1 MIRKLDGRDM
11 PSCSEVIYDAF
22 KKDPLFEGPF
32 KSELEKRAFSK
43 FLCHKVMALK
53 EAGIVFQIDN
63 QIKGVASLERDSG
76 KVLTLG
82 FKLLRW
88 DFLKE
93 VLILKR
99 ILSSGGFRFINQYM
113 RFTTSV
119 RPKSPHY
126 YLVFIGVSPS
136 SQGQGIGRKML
147 NHIHA
152 LVDADQESIGI
163 GLDTENEANV
173 AYYKQFGYELV
184 SQTTLNQVTIY
195 AMFRTTSS
203 V

>member
-11 PSCSEVIYDAF
+11 SSCSEVIYDAF
-22 KKDPLFEGPF
+22 KKDPLFEGPL
-32 KSELEKRAFSK
+32 KSELEKRAFSG
-43 FLCHKVMALK
+43 FLCRKVLALK
-53 EAGIVFQIDN
+53 ETGIVFQTDD
-63 QIKGVASLERDSG
+63 QIKGVASIERDSG
-76 KVLTLG
+76 KVLNSG
-82 FKLLRW
+82 IKLLRW

-93 VLILKR
+93 VFKLKR
-99 ILSSGGFRFINQYM
+99 ILSSEGFKFINQYM

-119 RPKSPHY
+119 RPKALHY

-136 SQGQGIGRKML
+136 SQGQGIGRKIL

>member
-1 MIRKLDGRDM
+1 MIRKLDGRDLA
-11 PSCSEVIYDAF
+11 SCSEVIYDAF
-22 KKDPLFEGPF
+22 KKDPLFEGLL
-32 KSELEKRAFSK
+32 KSALEKRTFSS
-43 FLCHKVMALK
+43 FLCRKVLTLK
-53 EAGIVFQIDN
+53 ETGIVFQTDD
-63 QIKGVASLERDSG
+63 QIKGVASLEHDSG
-76 KVLTLG
+76 KVLNSG
-82 FKLLRW
+82 IKLLRW

-93 VLILKR
+93 VFKLQR
-99 ILSSGGFRFINQYM
+99 VLSSEGFKFINQYM

-119 RPKSPHY
+119 RPKAPHY

-152 LVDADQESIGI
+152 LVDADQESLGI